1 MLDSKMREKK
11 EGKLWNEKKKKKEG
25 GITDVWFGVNGSNQC
40 LDLLR

>member
-11 EGKLWNEKKKKKEG
+11 EGKLWNEKKKKEG